1 VPRKAERM
9 RSEGVETLK
18 AIARRSSWIIVLL
31 VALGVLAMSLVRNHE
46 GPLYSA
52 TSDVILSPLDVAA
65 AAAGINTYFDP
76 QLVDQTETALA
87 SSPQLFDTAAQD
99 AGGLLGSGSDFRS
112 ATSVSKN
119 GGTIY
124 FTVTGSDP
132 KLAVERAN
140 AIADTYQSWRA
151 SLSTASIQK
160 AIQQLSTQLAGSKTP
175 DPSLLD
181 QLNRLKVL
189 KVIAAGGNVLL
200 VEHRGHAAKIRPR
213 PVRDGLLG
221 AFIGLFFGLLVVAGR
236 ELIDTRV
243 RSEAE
248 IEDLLEVPV
257 LGTVEALPRKT
268 SLVSVGRHRERFADM
283 YALLAANLIQTSK
296 DEKPTVIA
304 VTSATA
310 AEGKTTTASNL
321 AAALAS
327 RNENVVLVDF
337 DSRKPALGRVFRIPT
352 DAPGVTDVLQRKTR
366 PEDAMWNVSLNGRL
380 LVSPAV
386 QAPPR
391 QASGNGKPKTGS
403 LRVLPMGPE
412 NGKVTF
418 AGQADRLKG
427 VIESIEKTADF
438 VVLDTPP
445 ALSVPDMTEI
455 SELVDVVLIVV
466 RHGRVSRRSLASL
479 TRIQR
484 NWTTPKTSAVL
495 VGTPRHEE
503 GYAYYGRS

>member
-1 VPRKAERM
+1 M

-18 AIARRSSWIIVLL
+18 AIARRSAWIVVLL
-31 VALGVLAMSLVRNHE
+31 VALGILAMTLVRKHE

-65 AAAGINTYFDP
+65 AAAGINTYVDP
-76 QLVDQTETALA
+76 QLVDATEQALA
-87 SSPQLFDTAAQD
+87 DSPQLFDRAASN
-99 AGGLLGSGSDFRS
+99 AGGQLGSGSEFRS
-112 ATSVSKN
+112 ATGVSKN
-119 GGTIY
+119 GGTIS
-124 FTVTGSDP
+124 FTVSGSDP
-132 KLAVERAN
+132 KLTVARAN
-140 AIADTYQSWRA
+140 AIADTYQAWRA
-151 SLSTASIQK
+151 SLSTATIQN
-160 AIQQLSTQLAGSKTP
+160 AINQLNTQLSGAKTP

-200 VEHRGHAAKIRPR
+200 VEHRDYAAQTRPR
-213 PVRDGLLG
+213 PVRDGVLG

-248 IEDLLEVPV
+248 IEDLLDVPV

-268 SLVSVGRHRERFADM
+268 SLVAVGRHRERFADM
-283 YALLAANLIQTSK
+283 YALLAANLIQTSR

-327 RNENVVLVDF
+327 RNENVVLVDL
-337 DSRKPALGRVFRIPT
+337 DSRKPALGNVFRIPN
-352 DAPGVTDVLQRKTR
+352 DAPGVTDVLQRNAR
-366 PEDAMWNVSLNGRL
+366 AEDAMWNVSLNGRL
-380 LVSPAV
+380 IVSPV
-386 QAPPR
+386 VKAPSSVR
-391 QASGNGKPKTGS
+391 QASGNGKPKAGS

-418 AGQADRLKG
+418 AGQRERLKT
-427 VIESIEKTADF
+427 VIESIEKGADF
-438 VVLDTPP
+438 VVIDTPP

-455 SELVDVVLIVV
+455 SQLVDVVLIVV

-484 NWTTPKTSAVL
+484 NWTTPRTSAVL

-503 GYAYYGRS
+503 GYSYYGRG